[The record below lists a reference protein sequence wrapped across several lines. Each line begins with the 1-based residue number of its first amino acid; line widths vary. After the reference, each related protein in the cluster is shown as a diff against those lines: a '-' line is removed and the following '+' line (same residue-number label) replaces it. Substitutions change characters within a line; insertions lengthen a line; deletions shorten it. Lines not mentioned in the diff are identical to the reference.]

1 MNERERDPHAIKA
14 MEPADVVEEYRTLV
28 GSIVARLRRKLHIR
42 ISAQDIE
49 NYAFEGLLDAHARF
63 DPEAGAIFASFA
75 YYRIRGAIMDG
86 CRKEGWMTRDRAR
99 QARREE
105 IIDEYMEDAAETARS
120 VPPASS
126 FEEALNRVSA
136 MANDAAMI
144 FMLNEADFDLLE
156 THNEEQHRRLEK
168 RVDLA
173 LLQGAMAILT
183 DEEREVVTR
192 HHMEGERMD
201 DIAAEFGH
209 SRSWVS
215 RVNTRALERMREYF
229 FENE

>member
-14 MEPADVVEEYRTLV
+14 MEPAELVEEYRTLV
-28 GSIVARLRRKLHIR
+28 GGIVARLRRKLHIR
-42 ISAQDIE
+42 ISAQDVE
-49 NYAFEGLLDAHARF
+49 NYAFEGLLEAHARF
-63 DPEAGAIFASFA
+63 DPEGGAVFASFA
-75 YYRIRGAIMDG
+75 YYRIRGAVMDG
-86 CRKEGWMTRDRAR
+86 CRKEGWMTRERSR
-99 QARREE
+99 QTRCDEA
-105 IIDEYMEDAAETARS
+105 IDEYMEDAGKTLACT
-120 VPPASS
+120 PPAAS
-126 FEEALNRVSA
+126 FEEAVDRVSA

-156 THNEEQHRRLEK
+156 THNEQQHRRLEK

-183 DEEREVVTR
+183 DEEREIVTR

-201 DIAAEFGH
+201 DIAEEFGH